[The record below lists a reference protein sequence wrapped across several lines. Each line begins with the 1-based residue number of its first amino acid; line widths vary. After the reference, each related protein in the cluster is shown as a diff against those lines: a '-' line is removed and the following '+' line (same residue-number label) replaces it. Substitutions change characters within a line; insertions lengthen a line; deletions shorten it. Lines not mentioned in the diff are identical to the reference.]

1 MENVFLLLYFLVP
14 FIGICA
20 VMAFIESKLAK
31 RKLPGFPAGYFTGRP
46 DEHL

>member
-1 MENVFLLLYFLVP
+1 MDNVFLLLYFLVP

-20 VMAFIESKLAK
+20 VLAFIETKLRD
-31 RKLPGFPAGYFTGRP
+31 RKLPGFPAGYFTGRS

>member
-31 RKLPGFPAGYFTGRP
+31 RKLPGFPAGYFTGERK
-46 DEHL
+46 